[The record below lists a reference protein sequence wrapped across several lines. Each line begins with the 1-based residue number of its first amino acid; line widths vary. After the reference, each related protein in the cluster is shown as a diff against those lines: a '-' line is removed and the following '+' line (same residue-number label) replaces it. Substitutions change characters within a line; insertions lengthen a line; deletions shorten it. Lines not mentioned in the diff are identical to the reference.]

1 MTNPDP
7 VTGTLLGSGGSP
19 RSTGRAGQA
28 RGFGTPT
35 PRARITTEVAR
46 SFCLQARVRRLRA
59 GPAGLGQRHRVL
71 DFGWVWEL
79 RRTGFQAEP
88 RVLQP
93 SLPGGKDS
101 GPRGDFPGAFSQP
114 EGLETCKDGGIS
126 ATRVLALPQPGS
138 ARNRR
143 CGAGAAGPGPPRT
156 PARGGWSPLGGE
168 RAGERGES
176 LASCRRE
183 RPSSQSSGPED
194 RSLGTE
200 KSVASCYLTAKQETK
215 MTVTSCC
222 PSVTARP
229 EHQMW
234 DISQSQ

>member
-1 MTNPDP
+1 M
-7 VTGTLLGSGGSP
+7 GS
-19 RSTGRAGQA
+19 RA
-28 RGFGTPT
+28 
-35 PRARITTEVAR
+35 
-46 SFCLQARVRRLRA
+46 ARVPGAARATWARASPQGWGLVGGRFPGEGPVQEAGWFKAWIAASSSFGLRFRA
-59 GPAGLGQRHRVL
+59 QR
-71 DFGWVWEL
+71 G
-79 RRTGFQAEP
+79 
-88 RVLQP
+88 
-93 SLPGGKDS
+93 LPGRLL
-101 GPRGDFPGAFSQP
+101 PTRGAGDLQGR
-114 EGLETCKDGGIS
+114 GIS

-200 KSVASCYLTAKQETK
+200 VGRSGRVC
-215 MTVTSCC
+215 
-222 PSVTARP
+222 
-229 EHQMW
+229 
-234 DISQSQ
+234 